1 MTDREAIEQFEKNCE
16 VCNTMDNWYSMHW
29 CGGTWVWCDGACGT
43 CTMWQFT
50 TSDHTEIAAQI
61 CGR

>member
-1 MTDREAIEQFEKNCE
+1 
-16 VCNTMDNWYSMHW
+16 MDYCPMHW

-50 TSDHTEIAAQI
+50 TSDHTEPLKGADNETD
-61 CGR
+61 